1 MSHGFMTIPQFCH
14 CIGESSHKLH
24 INKWVGLQCWAGFG
38 PVVYRV
44 PVIEAGTHIFSQIV
58 VLNLECTILKSL
70 DEILNNFNSP
80 DYNQYL

>member
-1 MSHGFMTIPQFCH
+1 M
-14 CIGESSHKLH
+14 
-24 INKWVGLQCWAGFG
+24 
-38 PVVYRV
+38 VYRV